1 MKASTF
7 QTLIMGLLCLAVAS
21 LSGGLYNQYQ
31 RVAELQSTNTQ
42 YQQTLDTLQRD
53 ANALKDAQEK
63 LQYALKDL
71 KQMVDTSEQQANTLD
86 PKLDQWAQE
95 IQELHDGLAD
105 RATETDMTALRA
117 RLEQVEQQLLDL
129 RTKPF
134 LPPPTPSATKPKKTA
149 RPKPVPLS
157 PPSPPFSVLSV
168 ESRGGERFLAVA
180 PHDSRSLIDVR
191 LLHSGE
197 QIGAWHLKV
206 LAPNS
211 AIFAVAAQPDQTVQL
226 P

>member
-7 QTLIMGLLCLAVAS
+7 QTLIIGLLCLAVAG

-31 RVAELQSTNTQ
+31 HLAELQSTNTQ

-53 ANALKDAQEK
+53 ANALKDTQEK

-71 KQMVDTSEQQANTLD
+71 KQMVDTGEQQANTLD
-86 PKLDQWAQE
+86 PMLDQWAQE
-95 IQELHDGLAD
+95 IQELRDGLAA
-105 RATETDMTALRA
+105 RVTEADLTALRA
-117 RLEQVEQQLLDL
+117 RIEQVEQQLLDL

-134 LPPPTPSATKPKKTA
+134 PPPPTPSATKPKQTA
-149 RPKPVPLS
+149 RPKPTPL
-157 PPSPPFSVLSV
+157 SPPFSVLSV

-180 PHDSRSLIDVR
+180 PPDSRSLMDVR

-197 QIGAWHLKV
+197 QLGAWHLKV
-206 LAPNS
+206 LGPNA
-211 AIFAVAAQPDQTVQL
+211 AIFAVTAQPDQTVHL

>member
-7 QTLIMGLLCLAVAS
+7 QNLIVGLLCLAVAG

-31 RVAELQSTNTQ
+31 RIAELQSTDTQ
-42 YQQTLDTLQRD
+42 RLQTLDTLQHD
-53 ANALKDAQEK
+53 SSSLKDAQKK

-71 KQMVDTSEQQANTLD
+71 KQTVDTGEQQANTLD

-95 IQELHDGLAD
+95 IQELRDGLAA
-105 RATETDMTALRA
+105 RATQADLTALRA

-129 RTKPF
+129 KTQPS
-134 LPPPTPSATKPKKTA
+134 PPPPSLSATKPKKTA
-149 RPKPVPLS
+149 NPKPTRL
-157 PPSPPFSVLSV
+157 SPPFSVLGV
-168 ESRGGERFLAVA
+168 ESRGGERFLAIA
-180 PHDSRSLIDVR
+180 PPGSRALMDLR

-197 QIGAWHLKV
+197 QVGTWQLKV
-206 LAPNS
+206 LGPNS
-211 AIFAVAAQPDQTVQL
+211 AIFTVAAQPDQTVHR

>member
-7 QTLIMGLLCLAVAS
+7 QTLIIGLLCLAVAG
-21 LSGGLYNQYQ
+21 LSGGLYNKYQ

-53 ANALKDAQEK
+53 SSALKDAQEK

-71 KQMVDTSEQQANTLD
+71 KQMVDSGEQQANTLD
-86 PKLDQWAQE
+86 PMLDQWAQE
-95 IQELHDGLAD
+95 IQELRDGLAA
-105 RATETDMTALRA
+105 RSTAADMTALRA

-129 RTKPF
+129 RTKPSS
-134 LPPPTPSATKPKKTA
+134 PPPTPSATKPKKTA
-149 RPKPVPLS
+149 RPKPALL
-157 PPSPPFSVLSV
+157 SPPFSVLSV

-180 PHDSRSLIDVR
+180 PHDSRSLTDVR

-197 QIGAWHLKV
+197 QLGAWHLKV
-206 LAPNS
+206 LEPNS
-211 AIFAVAAQPDQTVQL
+211 AIFAVDAQPDQTVKL

>member
-7 QTLIMGLLCLAVAS
+7 QTLIIGLLCLTIAG

-31 RVAELQSTNTQ
+31 RMAELQSTDTQ
-42 YQQTLDTLQRD
+42 RLQTLDSLQRD
-53 ANALKDAQEK
+53 SSALKDAQEK

-71 KQMVDTSEQQANTLD
+71 KQMVDTGEQQANTLD
-86 PKLDQWAQE
+86 PMLDQWAQE
-95 IQELHDGLAD
+95 IQELRDGLAA
-105 RATETDMTALRA
+105 RATAADMTALRA

-129 RTKPF
+129 RTKPSS
-134 LPPPTPSATKPKKTA
+134 PPPTPSATKPKQTA
-149 RPKPVPLS
+149 RPKPPPL
-157 PPSPPFSVLSV
+157 SPPFSVLSV

-180 PHDSRSLIDVR
+180 PPDSRSLRDVR

-197 QIGAWHLKV
+197 QLGAWHLKV
-206 LAPNS
+206 LEPNS
-211 AIFAVAAQPDQTVQL
+211 AIFAVAAQPDQTVHL

>member
-7 QTLIMGLLCLAVAS
+7 QNFIVGLLCLVIAG

-42 YQQTLDTLQRD
+42 YQQALDTLQRD

-71 KQMVDTSEQQANTLD
+71 KQVVDSGEQQTNTLD
-86 PKLDQWAQE
+86 PMLDQWAQE

-105 RATETDMTALRA
+105 RATVADLTSLRA
-117 RLEQVEQQLLDL
+117 RFEYVEQQFLDL
-129 RTKPF
+129 KTQPSP
-134 LPPPTPSATKPKKTA
+134 PPPTSSATKPKQKT
-149 RPKPVPLS
+149 RPKPVPL
-157 PPSPPFSVLSV
+157 SPPFSVLSV

-180 PHDSRSLIDVR
+180 PHDSRSLTDVR

-197 QIGAWHLKV
+197 QLGAWRLKV
-206 LAPNS
+206 LELNS
-211 AIFAVAAQPDQTVQL
+211 AIFAVAAQPDQTVQV